1 MRIKVFQA
9 ATMKDA
15 MAQVKDELGDDAVIL
30 HTKKIKKGGILGYG
44 AKEIFEVT
52 AALDETPRRPPKKR
66 AERLPTLAELQAE
79 EAGEGK
85 PVKSSV
91 PLPLGHAGTAP
102 APAAAAAADAQA
114 AQGEPPLTALPQPQ
128 QPQPQPQL
136 LQPQQPQLLQQQQSQ
151 PLPQQPPLPQ
161 PQPQPQLSQQP
172 PLPQPQ
178 PQLPQQPHLS
188 QSAARRYKT
197 AGTEAA
203 VAEAERQAR
212 EAVSRQAQAQASP
225 QEPFVP
231 SFPSEEGHADPFQPL
246 VPSAEDPPAEP
257 PARKVRRKKPPAR
270 KLKKP
275 RTVKEKKTEEEAE
288 TSSAAA
294 PSRRMKRG
302 TEKADAPLQEED
314 RQDGD
319 ASAAK
324 ADEEKQRE
332 TIEALQNELAQMKAM
347 LVQVVG
353 KEKAPEDE
361 MSLQQALKQQEVD
374 SDIVDDVVLQ
384 LPAETVLAD
393 RDTPLALEGLTKY
406 LSDNV
411 QMADGLELK
420 ARKRKIA
427 ALLGPTGVGK
437 TTTLAKIAAQCV
449 LEKGVSTAFITADT
463 YRISAV
469 EQLKTYAD
477 ILGLPIAIVYTPDE
491 LKEAIQKFR
500 QKQLIL
506 IDTAGR
512 SQHNRRQMAELKDF
526 LAVNQNIEKY
536 LVLSATTKNEDAK
549 DIVDKFSVCK
559 PDKVIFTK
567 TDETK
572 SLGIILNILR
582 KKAMRLSY
590 LTNGQSVPDDIVPAQ
605 AEKLAELFLR

>member
-52 AALDETPRRPPKKR
+52 AALDEVTRRPPKKR
-66 AERLPTLAELQAE
+66 PERLPTLAELQAE
-79 EAGEGK
+79 ATGGETK
-85 PVKSSV
+85 PKSAV
-91 PLPLGHAGTAP
+91 PLPQGHAA
-102 APAAAAAADAQA
+102 
-114 AQGEPPLTALPQPQ
+114 ALPQAASAALAQ
-128 QPQPQPQL
+128 QVSVPVPTGPPAAPVPPLMQSAQPMQPMQ
-136 LQPQQPQLLQQQQSQ
+136 Q
-151 PLPQQPPLPQ
+151 PLPIE
-161 PQPQPQLSQQP
+161 SQQP
-172 PLPQPQ
+172 M
-178 PQLPQQPHLS
+178 QQSRLS
-188 QSAARRYKT
+188 QSAAKSYRT

-203 VAEAERQAR
+203 VAEAARQAR
-212 EAVSRQAQAQASP
+212 AAAPAAPDDASA
-225 QEPFVP
+225 EPFVP
-231 SFPSEEGHADPFQPL
+231 SFPSGKVPEAPFQPL
-246 VPSAEDPPAEP
+246 VPSAGEAPQEP
-257 PARKVRRKKPPAR
+257 PARKARRRKPAQPKRR
-270 KLKKP
+270 K
-275 RTVKEKKTEEEAE
+275 VHAAEAKEAAGVEVEWE
-288 TSSAAA
+288 TSS
-294 PSRRMKRG
+294 SRRVKR
-302 TEKADAPLQEED
+302 EED
-314 RQDGD
+314 EA
-319 ASAAK
+319 ASSQEK
-324 ADEEKQRE
+324 RREDESPSVKSEEERQRE
-332 TIEALQNELAQMKAM
+332 TIEELQNELAQMKAM
-347 LVQVVG
+347 LVQVVS
-353 KEKAPEDE
+353 KEKTPEDE
-361 MSLQQALKQQEVD
+361 MSLQQVLKQQEVE
-374 SDIVDDVVLQ
+374 SDIIDDVVLQ
-384 LPAETVLAD
+384 LPAEAILAD
-393 RDTPLALEGLTKY
+393 KDTPLALDGLTKY
-406 LSDNV
+406 LADNV

-420 ARKRKIA
+420 SRKRKIA

-449 LEKGVSTAFITADT
+449 LEKGISTAFITADT

-512 SQHNRRQMAELKDF
+512 SQHNRRQMAELKEF

-549 DIVDKFSVCK
+549 DIIDKFSVCK

-582 KKAMRLSY
+582 RKEMRLSY
-590 LTNGQSVPDDIVPAQ
+590 LTNGQSVPDDIVPAE
-605 AEKLAELFLR
+605 AGKLAELFLR

>member
-9 ATMKDA
+9 ATMKEA

-52 AALDETPRRPPKKR
+52 AALDEVTRRPPKKR

-79 EAGEGK
+79 EAGGGQK
-85 PVKSSV
+85 PKSSV
-91 PLPLGHAGTAP
+91 PLPQGHASPMPAAPSAPPVRQTPEQRTAVPLP
-102 APAAAAAADAQA
+102 ASRPAAAA
-114 AQGEPPLTALPQPQ
+114 PQS
-128 QPQPQPQL
+128 
-136 LQPQQPQLLQQQQSQ
+136 LQPAS
-151 PLPQQPPLPQ
+151 LPQQQ
-161 PQPQPQLSQQP
+161 R
-172 PLPQPQ
+172 
-178 PQLPQQPHLS
+178 LS
-188 QSAARRYKT
+188 QSAARSYRT

-203 VAEAERQAR
+203 VAAAERQAHAPAPASSA
-212 EAVSRQAQAQASP
+212 AVSAES
-225 QEPFVP
+225 FVP
-231 SFPSEEGHADPFQPL
+231 SFPQGNAQEDSFQPL
-246 VPSAEDPPAEP
+246 VPSAGEAPPKS
-257 PARKVRRKKPPAR
+257 PARKARRRKPAAPKRRKACAAEAKGAAGEETARAASASRRAKREADEAAVSPQEKRQKAEAPPA
-270 KLKKP
+270 KS
-275 RTVKEKKTEEEAE
+275 EEE
-288 TSSAAA
+288 
-294 PSRRMKRG
+294 R
-302 TEKADAPLQEED
+302 
-314 RQDGD
+314 
-319 ASAAK
+319 
-324 ADEEKQRE
+324 QRE
-332 TIEALQNELAQMKAM
+332 TIEELQSELAQMKAM
-347 LVQVVG
+347 LVQVVS
-353 KEKAPEDE
+353 KEKTPEDE
-361 MSLQQALKQQEVD
+361 MSLQQALKQQEVEP
-374 SDIVDDVVLQ
+374 DIIDDVVLQ
-384 LPAETVLAD
+384 LPAEAILAD
-393 RDTPLALEGLTKY
+393 KDTPLALEGLTKY
-406 LSDNV
+406 LADNV

-420 ARKRKIA
+420 SRKRKIA

-512 SQHNRRQMAELKDF
+512 SQHNRRQMAELKEF

-549 DIVDKFSVCK
+549 DILDKFSGCK

-567 TDETK
+567 TDETR

-582 KKAMRLSY
+582 RKEMRLSY
-590 LTNGQSVPDDIVPAQ
+590 LTNGQSVPDDIVPAE
-605 AEKLAELFLR
+605 AGKLAKLFLR

>member
-52 AALDETPRRPPKKR
+52 AALDEVTRRPPKKR
-66 AERLPTLAELQAE
+66 PERLPTLAELQAE
-79 EAGEGK
+79 AAGGETK
-85 PVKSSV
+85 PKSAV
-91 PLPLGHAGTAP
+91 PLPQGHAATLPQAASAAP
-102 APAAAAAADAQA
+102 AQQAPVPVPAGSPVAPV
-114 AQGEPPLTALPQPQ
+114 PPLMQSAQSMQPMQ
-128 QPQPQPQL
+128 
-136 LQPQQPQLLQQQQSQ
+136 Q
-151 PLPQQPPLPQ
+151 PLPIE
-161 PQPQPQLSQQP
+161 SQQP
-172 PLPQPQ
+172 V
-178 PQLPQQPHLS
+178 QQPRLS
-188 QSAARRYKT
+188 QSAAKSYRT

-212 EAVSRQAQAQASP
+212 AAAPVAHGDASA
-225 QEPFVP
+225 EPFVP
-231 SFPSEEGHADPFQPL
+231 SFPSGKAPEASFQPL
-246 VPSAEDPPAEP
+246 VPSAGEAPQEP
-257 PARKVRRKKPPAR
+257 PARRVRRR
-270 KLKKP
+270 KSAQPKRRKVHAAEAKETAGVEAERAASSSRRGKREEDEAASSQEKRREDESP
-275 RTVKEKKTEEEAE
+275 SVKSEEE
-288 TSSAAA
+288 
-294 PSRRMKRG
+294 R
-302 TEKADAPLQEED
+302 
-314 RQDGD
+314 
-319 ASAAK
+319 
-324 ADEEKQRE
+324 QRE
-332 TIEALQNELAQMKAM
+332 TIEELQNELAQMKAM
-347 LVQVVG
+347 LVQVVS
-353 KEKAPEDE
+353 KEKTPEDE
-361 MSLQQALKQQEVD
+361 MSLQQVLKQQEVE
-374 SDIVDDVVLQ
+374 SDIIDDVVLQ
-384 LPAETVLAD
+384 LPAEAILAD
-393 RDTPLALEGLTKY
+393 KDTPLALDGLTKY
-406 LSDNV
+406 LADNV

-420 ARKRKIA
+420 SRKRKIA

-449 LEKGVSTAFITADT
+449 LEKGISTAFITADT

-512 SQHNRRQMAELKDF
+512 SQHNRRQMAELKEF

-549 DIVDKFSVCK
+549 DIIDKFSVCK

-582 KKAMRLSY
+582 RKEMRLSY
-590 LTNGQSVPDDIVPAQ
+590 LTNGQSVPDDIVPAE
-605 AEKLAELFLR
+605 AGKLAELFLR

>member
-9 ATMKDA
+9 AAMKDA

-44 AKEIFEVT
+44 AREIFEVT

-91 PLPLGHAGTAP
+91 PLPQGHAGAVP
-102 APAAAAAADAQA
+102 APAAAAAPDAQA
-114 AQGEPPLTALPQPQ
+114 AQGEPPLAAL
-128 QPQPQPQL
+128 PQPQPQL
-136 LQPQQPQLLQQQQSQ
+136 LPQQPSQPMPQQQS
-151 PLPQQPPLPQ
+151 
-161 PQPQPQLSQQP
+161 
-172 PLPQPQ
+172 
-178 PQLPQQPHLS
+178 QLPQQPHLS

-203 VAEAERQAR
+203 VVEAERQAR
-212 EAVSRQAQAQASP
+212 EAASRPAQAQASA
-225 QEPFVP
+225 QESFVP
-231 SFPSEEGHADPFQPL
+231 SFPSEEGHANPFQPF
-246 VPSAEDPPAEP
+246 VPSAEDPPAESP
-257 PARKVRRKKPPAR
+257 VRKVRRKKPPAR

-294 PSRRMKRG
+294 PPRRMKRG
-302 TEKADAPLQEED
+302 AEKADAPPQEED

-324 ADEEKQRE
+324 ADEKKQRE

-353 KEKAPEDE
+353 KEKTPEDE

>member
-1 MRIKVFQA
+1 
-9 ATMKDA
+9 MKEA

-52 AALDETPRRPPKKR
+52 AALDEVTRRPPKKR

-79 EAGEGK
+79 EAGGGQK
-85 PVKSSV
+85 PKSSV
-91 PLPLGHAGTAP
+91 PLPQGHASPMPAAPSAPPARQTPEQRTAVPLP
-102 APAAAAAADAQA
+102 ASRPAAAA
-114 AQGEPPLTALPQPQ
+114 PQS
-128 QPQPQPQL
+128 
-136 LQPQQPQLLQQQQSQ
+136 LQPAS
-151 PLPQQPPLPQ
+151 LPQQQ
-161 PQPQPQLSQQP
+161 R
-172 PLPQPQ
+172 
-178 PQLPQQPHLS
+178 LS
-188 QSAARRYKT
+188 QSAARSYRT
-197 AGTEAA
+197 AGTEAV
-203 VAEAERQAR
+203 VAAAERQAHAPAPASSA
-212 EAVSRQAQAQASP
+212 AVSAES
-225 QEPFVP
+225 FVP
-231 SFPSEEGHADPFQPL
+231 SFPQGNAQEDSFQPL
-246 VPSAEDPPAEP
+246 VPSAGEAPPKS
-257 PARKVRRKKPPAR
+257 PARKARRRKPAAPKRRKACAAEAKGAAGEETARAASASRRAKREADEAAVSPQEKRQKAEAPPA
-270 KLKKP
+270 KS
-275 RTVKEKKTEEEAE
+275 EEE
-288 TSSAAA
+288 
-294 PSRRMKRG
+294 R
-302 TEKADAPLQEED
+302 
-314 RQDGD
+314 
-319 ASAAK
+319 
-324 ADEEKQRE
+324 QRE
-332 TIEALQNELAQMKAM
+332 TIEELQSELAQMKAM
-347 LVQVVG
+347 LVQVVS
-353 KEKAPEDE
+353 KEKTPEDE
-361 MSLQQALKQQEVD
+361 MSLQQALKQQEVEP
-374 SDIVDDVVLQ
+374 DIIDDVVLQ
-384 LPAETVLAD
+384 LPAEAILAD
-393 RDTPLALEGLTKY
+393 KDTPLALEGLTKY
-406 LSDNV
+406 LADNV

-420 ARKRKIA
+420 SRKRKIA

-512 SQHNRRQMAELKDF
+512 SQHNRRQMAELKEF

-549 DIVDKFSVCK
+549 DILDKFSGCK

-582 KKAMRLSY
+582 RKEMRLSY
-590 LTNGQSVPDDIVPAQ
+590 LTNGQSVPDDIVPAE
-605 AEKLAELFLR
+605 AGKLAKLFLR

>member
-15 MAQVKDELGDDAVIL
+15 MAQVKEELGDDAVIL

-52 AALDETPRRPPKKR
+52 AALDEVTRRPPKKR
-66 AERLPTLAELQAE
+66 PERLPTLAELQAE
-79 EAGEGK
+79 AAGGETK
-85 PVKSSV
+85 PKSAV
-91 PLPLGHAGTAP
+91 PLP
-102 APAAAAAADAQA
+102 QA
-114 AQGEPPLTALPQPQ
+114 ASAALPQAMPAALAQ
-128 QPQPQPQL
+128 QVSVPVPAGPPAAPVPPLVQSAQPMQPM
-136 LQPQQPQLLQQQQSQ
+136 QPMQQ
-151 PLPQQPPLPQ
+151 PLPTESRQPVQQPR
-161 PQPQPQLSQQP
+161 
-172 PLPQPQ
+172 
-178 PQLPQQPHLS
+178 LS
-188 QSAARRYKT
+188 QSAAKSYRT

-203 VAEAERQAR
+203 VAEAARQAR
-212 EAVSRQAQAQASP
+212 AAAPAMPGDASA
-225 QEPFVP
+225 EPFVP
-231 SFPSEEGHADPFQPL
+231 SFPSGKAPETPFQPL
-246 VPSAEDPPAEP
+246 APSAGEAPQ
-257 PARKVRRKKPPAR
+257 KPPAR
-270 KLKKP
+270 KARRRKP
-275 RTVKEKKTEEEAE
+275 AQPKRRKVHAAEAAEAKETAGAEAE
-288 TSSAAA
+288 TPSSC
-294 PSRRMKRG
+294 RVKR
-302 TEKADAPLQEED
+302 EED
-314 RQDGD
+314 EA
-319 ASAAK
+319 ASSQEKRREDESPPAK
-324 ADEEKQRE
+324 SEEERQRE
-332 TIEALQNELAQMKAM
+332 TIEELQNELAQMKAM
-347 LVQVVG
+347 LVQVVS
-353 KEKAPEDE
+353 KEKTPEDE
-361 MSLQQALKQQEVD
+361 MSLQQVLKQQEVE
-374 SDIVDDVVLQ
+374 SDIIDDVVLQ
-384 LPAETVLAD
+384 LPAEAILAD
-393 RDTPLALEGLTKY
+393 KDTPLALDGLTKY
-406 LSDNV
+406 LADNV

-420 ARKRKIA
+420 SRKRKIA

-449 LEKGVSTAFITADT
+449 LEKGISTAFITADT

-512 SQHNRRQMAELKDF
+512 SQHNRRQMAELKEF

-549 DIVDKFSVCK
+549 DIIDKFSVCK

-582 KKAMRLSY
+582 RKEMRLSY
-590 LTNGQSVPDDIVPAQ
+590 LTNGQSVPDDIVPAE
-605 AEKLAELFLR
+605 AGKLAELFLR

>member
-52 AALDETPRRPPKKR
+52 AALDEVTRRPPKKR
-66 AERLPTLAELQAE
+66 PERLPTLAELQAE
-79 EAGEGK
+79 EAGGGEK
-85 PVKSSV
+85 PKSTV
-91 PLPLGHAGTAP
+91 PLPQGHAAPLPQAASAAP
-102 APAAAAAADAQA
+102 AQQTPEPQIAAPVPARPPTAAVS
-114 AQGEPPLTALPQPQ
+114 PIQ
-128 QPQPQPQL
+128 QPQPMK
-136 LQPQQPQLLQQQQSQ
+136 
-151 PLPQQPPLPQ
+151 
-161 PQPQPQLSQQP
+161 SQQP
-172 PLPQPQ
+172 PQARI
-178 PQLPQQPHLS
+178 S
-188 QSAARRYKT
+188 QSAARSYRT

-212 EAVSRQAQAQASP
+212 AAAPAVPADASA
-225 QEPFVP
+225 ELFVP
-231 SFPSEEGHADPFQPL
+231 SIPSGKAQEDSFQPL
-246 VPSAEDPPAEP
+246 VPSAESSPDEP
-257 PARKVRRKKPPAR
+257 PVRKARRKKPSPAKRR
-270 KLKKP
+270 KNRAAEARGAAGEAADSRSAALPHRMKQAAL
-275 RTVKEKKTEEEAE
+275 EEAE
-288 TSSAAA
+288 LPPQEVQRDDAVSL
-294 PSRRMKRG
+294 KR
-302 TEKADAPLQEED
+302 EKE
-314 RQDGD
+314 R
-319 ASAAK
+319 
-324 ADEEKQRE
+324 QRE
-332 TIEALQNELAQMKAM
+332 TIEELQSELAQMKAM
-347 LVQVVG
+347 LVQVVS
-353 KEKAPEDE
+353 KEKTPEDE
-361 MSLQQALKQQEVD
+361 MSLQQALKRQDVE
-374 SDIVDDVVLQ
+374 SDIIDDVVLQ
-384 LPAETVLAD
+384 LPAEAILAD
-393 RDTPLALEGLTKY
+393 KDTPLALEGLTKY

-420 ARKRKIA
+420 TRKRKIA

-449 LEKGVSTAFITADT
+449 LEKGISTAFITADT

-549 DIVDKFSVCK
+549 DIIDKFSVCK

-582 KKAMRLSY
+582 KKSMRLSY

-605 AEKLAELFLR
+605 AGKLAELFLR

>member
-128 QPQPQPQL
+128 PP
-136 LQPQQPQLLQQQQSQ
+136 QPQLLQQQQSQ

-212 EAVSRQAQAQASP
+212 EAVSRQAQASP

-302 TEKADAPLQEED
+302 AEKADAPPQEED

-353 KEKAPEDE
+353 KEKTPEDE

>member
-52 AALDETPRRPPKKR
+52 AALDEVTRRPPKKR
-66 AERLPTLAELQAE
+66 PERLPTLAELQAE
-79 EAGEGK
+79 AAGGETK
-85 PVKSSV
+85 PKSAV
-91 PLPLGHAGTAP
+91 PLPQAASAALPQAMPAALAQQVSVPVPAGPPVAP
-102 APAAAAAADAQA
+102 APPLVQSA
-114 AQGEPPLTALPQPQ
+114 PPMQPMQ
-128 QPQPQPQL
+128 
-136 LQPQQPQLLQQQQSQ
+136 Q
-151 PLPQQPPLPQ
+151 PLPIESQPPMQPMQQPR
-161 PQPQPQLSQQP
+161 
-172 PLPQPQ
+172 
-178 PQLPQQPHLS
+178 LS
-188 QSAARRYKT
+188 QSAAKSYRT

-203 VAEAERQAR
+203 VAEAARQAR
-212 EAVSRQAQAQASP
+212 AAAPAAHGDASA
-225 QEPFVP
+225 EPFVP
-231 SFPSEEGHADPFQPL
+231 SFPSGKAPEAPFQPL
-246 VPSAEDPPAEP
+246 VPSAGEAPQ
-257 PARKVRRKKPPAR
+257 KPPAR
-270 KLKKP
+270 KARRRKLAQPKRRKVHAAEAKETAGAEAEASSS
-275 RTVKEKKTEEEAE
+275 RRVKREEDEAASSQEKRREDEAPPAKSEEE
-288 TSSAAA
+288 
-294 PSRRMKRG
+294 R
-302 TEKADAPLQEED
+302 
-314 RQDGD
+314 
-319 ASAAK
+319 
-324 ADEEKQRE
+324 QRE
-332 TIEALQNELAQMKAM
+332 TIEELQNGLAQMKAM
-347 LVQVVG
+347 LVQVVS
-353 KEKAPEDE
+353 KEKTPEDE
-361 MSLQQALKQQEVD
+361 MSLQQVLKQQEVE
-374 SDIVDDVVLQ
+374 SDIIDDVVLQ
-384 LPAETVLAD
+384 LPAEAILAD
-393 RDTPLALEGLTKY
+393 KDTPLALDGLTKY
-406 LSDNV
+406 LADNV

-420 ARKRKIA
+420 SRKRKIA

-449 LEKGVSTAFITADT
+449 LEKGISTAFITADT

-512 SQHNRRQMAELKDF
+512 SQHNRRQMAELKEF

-549 DIVDKFSVCK
+549 DIIDKFSVCK

-582 KKAMRLSY
+582 RKEMRLSY
-590 LTNGQSVPDDIVPAQ
+590 LTNGQSVPEDMGPAE
-605 AEKLAELFLR
+605 AGKLAELFLR

>member
-114 AQGEPPLTALPQPQ
+114 AQGEPPLTALPQ
-128 QPQPQPQL
+128 QPQP
-136 LQPQQPQLLQQQQSQ
+136 QPQLLQQQQSQ

-212 EAVSRQAQAQASP
+212 EAVSRQAQASP

-302 TEKADAPLQEED
+302 AEKADAPPQEED

-353 KEKAPEDE
+353 KEKTPEDE

-384 LPAETVLAD
+384 LPADTVLAD

-549 DIVDKFSVCK
+549 DIVDKFVCK

>member
-1 MRIKVFQA
+1 
-9 ATMKDA
+9 MKEA

-52 AALDETPRRPPKKR
+52 AALDEVTRRPPKKR

-79 EAGEGK
+79 EAGGGQK
-85 PVKSSV
+85 PKSSV
-91 PLPLGHAGTAP
+91 PLPQGHASP
-102 APAAAAAADAQA
+102 MPAAPSAPPVRQTPEQRTAVPLPASRPVAAA
-114 AQGEPPLTALPQPQ
+114 PQS
-128 QPQPQPQL
+128 
-136 LQPQQPQLLQQQQSQ
+136 LQPAS
-151 PLPQQPPLPQ
+151 LPQQQ
-161 PQPQPQLSQQP
+161 R
-172 PLPQPQ
+172 
-178 PQLPQQPHLS
+178 LS
-188 QSAARRYKT
+188 QSAARSYRT

-203 VAEAERQAR
+203 VAAAERQAHAPAPASSA
-212 EAVSRQAQAQASP
+212 AVSAES
-225 QEPFVP
+225 FVQ
-231 SFPSEEGHADPFQPL
+231 SFPPGKAQEDSFQPL
-246 VPSAEDPPAEP
+246 VPSAGEAPPKSLARKARRRKPAAPKRRKACAAEAKGAAGEETARAASASRRAKREADEAAVSPQEKRQKAEAPPA
-257 PARKVRRKKPPAR
+257 KS
-270 KLKKP
+270 
-275 RTVKEKKTEEEAE
+275 EEE
-288 TSSAAA
+288 
-294 PSRRMKRG
+294 R
-302 TEKADAPLQEED
+302 
-314 RQDGD
+314 
-319 ASAAK
+319 
-324 ADEEKQRE
+324 QRE
-332 TIEALQNELAQMKAM
+332 TIEELQSELAQMKAM
-347 LVQVVG
+347 LVQVVS
-353 KEKAPEDE
+353 KEKTPEDE
-361 MSLQQALKQQEVD
+361 MSLQQALKQQEVEP
-374 SDIVDDVVLQ
+374 DIIDDVVLQ
-384 LPAETVLAD
+384 LPAEAILAD
-393 RDTPLALEGLTKY
+393 KDTPLALEGLTKY
-406 LSDNV
+406 LADNV

-420 ARKRKIA
+420 SRKRKIA

-512 SQHNRRQMAELKDF
+512 SQHNRRQMAELKEF

-549 DIVDKFSVCK
+549 DIIDKFSVCK

-582 KKAMRLSY
+582 RKEMRLSY
-590 LTNGQSVPDDIVPAQ
+590 LTNGQSVPDDIVPAE
-605 AEKLAELFLR
+605 AGKLAELFLR

>member
-52 AALDETPRRPPKKR
+52 AALDEVTRRPPKKR
-66 AERLPTLAELQAE
+66 PERLPTLAELQAE
-79 EAGEGK
+79 AAGSETK
-85 PVKSSV
+85 PKSAV
-91 PLPLGHAGTAP
+91 PLPQGHAA
-102 APAAAAAADAQA
+102 
-114 AQGEPPLTALPQPQ
+114 ALPQAVPAAPAQ
-128 QPQPQPQL
+128 QVSVPVPTGPPAAPVPPLMQSAQPMQ
-136 LQPQQPQLLQQQQSQ
+136 Q
-151 PLPQQPPLPQ
+151 PLPIE
-161 PQPQPQLSQQP
+161 SQQP
-172 PLPQPQ
+172 M
-178 PQLPQQPHLS
+178 QQPRLS
-188 QSAARRYKT
+188 QSAAKSYRT

-203 VAEAERQAR
+203 VAEAARQAR
-212 EAVSRQAQAQASP
+212 AAAPASP
-225 QEPFVP
+225 DDASAEPFVP
-231 SFPSEEGHADPFQPL
+231 SFPSGKAPEAPFQPL
-246 VPSAEDPPAEP
+246 VPSAGEAPQ
-257 PARKVRRKKPPAR
+257 KPPAR
-270 KLKKP
+270 KARRRKP
-275 RTVKEKKTEEEAE
+275 AQPKRRKVHAAEAKEAAGAEVEREASSSRRVKREEDEAASSQEKRREDESPSVKSEEE
-288 TSSAAA
+288 
-294 PSRRMKRG
+294 R
-302 TEKADAPLQEED
+302 
-314 RQDGD
+314 
-319 ASAAK
+319 
-324 ADEEKQRE
+324 QRE
-332 TIEALQNELAQMKAM
+332 TIEELQNELAQMKAM
-347 LVQVVG
+347 LVQVVS
-353 KEKAPEDE
+353 KEKTPEDE
-361 MSLQQALKQQEVD
+361 MSLQQVLKQQEVE
-374 SDIVDDVVLQ
+374 SDIIDDVVLQ
-384 LPAETVLAD
+384 LPAEAILAD
-393 RDTPLALEGLTKY
+393 KDTPLALDGLTKY
-406 LSDNV
+406 LADNV

-420 ARKRKIA
+420 SRKRKIA

-449 LEKGVSTAFITADT
+449 LEKGISTAFITADT

-512 SQHNRRQMAELKDF
+512 SQHNRRQMAELKEF

-549 DIVDKFSVCK
+549 DIIDKFSVCK

-582 KKAMRLSY
+582 RKEMRLSY
-590 LTNGQSVPDDIVPAQ
+590 LTNGQSVPDDIVPAE
-605 AEKLAELFLR
+605 AGKLAELFLR